1 MIENWIELE
10 IVNADNG
17 QVLYAGNIDEVVSV
31 SLAGQGNGRYG
42 YEQGVRNFHN
52 FGLED
57 LTIDMFTHFNDE
69 YGSSVYCLGETNTN
83 YLRLKLDEYTDPY
96 HDDIFL
102 EWVRK
107 IKTLTIPYEVGYGD
121 DIKTLNMRIN
131 RVFLDR
137 RIVSI
142 VSKEVKEI

>member
-10 IVNADNG
+10 IVNADND

-31 SLAGQGNGRYG
+31 SLTGLGKDRHGYVQGA
-42 YEQGVRNFHN
+42 RNFHN

-57 LTIDMFTHFNDE
+57 LTIDMFTYFNDE

-83 YLRLKLDEYTDPY
+83 YLRLKLDEYIDPY
-96 HDDIFL
+96 HDDNFL

-107 IKTLTIPYEVGYGD
+107 IKTLTIPKEIGYGD
-121 DIKTLNMRIN
+121 ETKTLNMRIN
-131 RVFLDR
+131 RVFLDH
-137 RIVSI
+137 RIT
-142 VSKEVKEI
+142 SKEVKEI